1 MERQGFLQI
10 LKRPDVAL
18 SILLVSVLIVMVI
31 PIPKFLVDLLLA
43 ASITASLLVLLVALY
58 VERPLD
64 FSVFPTLLLVVT
76 LYRLAMNVAT
86 TRLILLRG
94 HEGPDAAGKLIMA
107 FGQFVVGGNYA
118 VGLVIFLVLV
128 LINFIV
134 ITKGAS
140 RIAEVAARFTLD
152 AMPGKQMSIDA
163 DLNSGLIDEEQARK
177 RRREI
182 EREADFYGAMDGA
195 SKFVRGDAIA
205 GIVITLIN
213 ILGGFFI
220 GVVQRSLSISQAAQ
234 NYTLLTVGDGLVSQ
248 IPALIVSTAAG
259 IVVSR
264 ASGEAEL
271 ARDFGRQL
279 FGRERVLF
287 LAAGFLA
294 FFAIVPGFPTIP
306 FLVLASLAAFAGM
319 KVRKRNLQT
328 EEEQKKPREPEEFSV
343 ENLLQ
348 MDLVELELGYGLV
361 SLVDAAKGGTL
372 LEKIANLRSQIAHKL
387 GFVIP
392 PIHIRDNLDLKAGQY
407 RVLIKG
413 IEVAKAELW
422 PDRLLAINPGT
433 VKTPIE
439 GIATTDPTFGLPAV
453 WIKKAQREQ
462 AMFAGY
468 TVVDCATVITTH
480 LSEIFKQ
487 YAAELLTRQ
496 DVQQLLD
503 GLSTR
508 YPKLVS
514 EVTQQVNL
522 GVIQKVLKNL
532 LSENIPIKDLVTIL
546 ETLGDW
552 APNIKESNMLTEYV
566 RQALSRTITSML
578 MDKDGVVW
586 LAILDSAWERILL
599 DSFKQN
605 AQGGYLDL
613 NPEMA
618 QKLITKLEN
627 LKKEFEPLGKKPV
640 VLVPPIVRG
649 HIRRLVERFVP
660 DVAII
665 SSAELEPQTKIKAVK
680 VIEFEP

>member
-1 MERQGFLQI
+1 MERPSILQL
-10 LKRPDVAL
+10 LKRPDIAL
-18 SILLVSVLIVMVI
+18 AILMVGVIVVMIIPVPKFFVDILLATSITLALFVLLVS
-31 PIPKFLVDLLLA
+31 
-43 ASITASLLVLLVALY
+43 LY
-58 VERPLD
+58 TERPLD

-76 LYRLAMNVAT
+76 LYRLALNVAT

-94 HEGPDAAGKLIMA
+94 HEGSDAAGKIIQA

-118 VGLVIFLVLV
+118 VGFVIFLVLV
-128 LINFIV
+128 IINFIV
-134 ITKGAS
+134 ITKGAG

-163 DLNSGLIDEEQARK
+163 DLNSGLIDEEQARR

-205 GIVITLIN
+205 GIIITLVN

-220 GVVQRSLSISQAAQ
+220 GVIQRGLSIGQAAQ
-234 NYTLLTVGDGLVSQ
+234 NYTLLTIGDGLVSQ
-248 IPALIVSTAAG
+248 IPALIVSTSAG

-271 ARDFGRQL
+271 AIDFGRQL
-279 FGRERVLF
+279 FGREKVMF
-287 LAAGFLA
+287 IAAGFLL
-294 FFAIVPGFPTIP
+294 FFAIVPGLPTVP
-306 FLVLASLAAFAGM
+306 FLILASMVAFAGVR
-319 KVRKRNLQT
+319 VRKMKQQA
-328 EEEQKKPREPEEFSV
+328 EQRQEKPPEPEEFSV
-343 ENLLQ
+343 DSLLQ

-361 SLVDAAKGGTL
+361 SLLDTSKGGTL
-372 LEKIANLRSQIAHKL
+372 LEKIANLRSQLAHKM

-407 RVLIKG
+407 RVLVKG
-413 IEVAKAELW
+413 NEVSKVELW
-422 PDRLLAINPGT
+422 PDRLLAIDPGT
-433 VKTPIE
+433 VKSPID
-439 GIATTDPTFGLPAV
+439 GIAANDPTFGLPAV
-453 WIKKAQREQ
+453 WIKKTQREQ

-480 LSEIFKQ
+480 LAELFKQ
-487 YAAELLTRQ
+487 YSPELMTRQ

-514 EVTQQVNL
+514 EVTQSATL

-532 LSENIPIKDLVTIL
+532 LSEGIPIKDLVTIL

-552 APNIKESNMLTEYV
+552 APNIKEPNMLTEYV
-566 RQALSRTITSML
+566 RQSLARTITSIL
-578 MDKDGVVW
+578 TSSDGVVW
-586 LAILDSAWERILL
+586 LSILDSAWERILL
-599 DSFKQN
+599 DHFKQS

-613 NPEMA
+613 NPELA
-618 QKLITKLEN
+618 QKLINKLED
-627 LKKEFEPLGKKPV
+627 LKKEFEALGKKPV

-649 HIRRLVERFVP
+649 HVRKLVERFVP
-660 DVAII
+660 DVLIV

-680 VIEFEP
+680 VLEFEP